1 MLELPLS
8 VEDFASLTH
17 CSSYFNY
24 NPTEAYHRH
33 CSFLIGMQG
42 IQGVPPLSL
51 LTDDGAE
58 TPLREESN
66 IASQQRFSKNEKDIL
81 IAAATEI
88 AKKRKDFSE

>member
-1 MLELPLS
+1 
-8 VEDFASLTH
+8 
-17 CSSYFNY
+17 
-24 NPTEAYHRH
+24 
-33 CSFLIGMQG
+33 MQG

-58 TPLREESN
+58 TPLREERN